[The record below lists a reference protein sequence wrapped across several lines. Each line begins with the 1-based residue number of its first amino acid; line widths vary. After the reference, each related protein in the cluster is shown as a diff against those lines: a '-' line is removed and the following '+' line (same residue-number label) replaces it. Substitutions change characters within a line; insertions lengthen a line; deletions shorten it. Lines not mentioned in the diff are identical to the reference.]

1 MKNLIEFI
9 NKISRFLDSCLIL
22 LAVSLLTFLIIRL
35 DLNLKVLEI
44 GNLIFVI
51 LISFI
56 VLFFEKIRNKLFYFG
71 LGFSL
76 FLFLMPLSHWF
87 PSLSENITDIDKEF
101 VEQIWKFLISSI
113 IYPVLII
120 LYTVKSYVSKEKL
133 LLSFLGFLLLIGFSW
148 QLGEKVKF
156 INKLEIKLSQ
166 PIILKTGDPL
176 ADLRLNP
183 SIHPEALKREEKRLG
198 LKEPLFKQFLLWLD
212 GIFVKFDFGLTQQ
225 GESVLKAI
233 AQPLRNTLILN
244 ILVLF
249 FTWLISIPLG
259 VWAAIHKNKWADSLI
274 LNFSSISLMTPAF
287 LLAIFI
293 LAFALKIGFGK
304 IGGLTSANFAEL
316 NIFQQ
321 FFDVIS
327 HLILPIIIL
336 TFISVGG
343 LIRQMRAN
351 FLDTLNEDYIKSARA
366 RGISENSIFWNH
378 ALQNSINP
386 LITLL
391 GFEFASLVSGAAL
404 TEMILAYPGI
414 GALTLEA
421 ARKLDINLI
430 MFNLLLG
437 TVMLMFG
444 SFLSDYLLSRID
456 PRTK

>member
-44 GNLIFVI
+44 GLFIFTV

-76 FLFLMPLSHWF
+76 FLLLMPLSHWF
-87 PSLSENITDIDKEF
+87 PSLVENNYGWGFI
-101 VEQIWKFLISSI
+101 VWKFLISFI

-120 LYTVKSYVSKEKL
+120 LYTVKSYVSKDKL

-148 QLGEKVKF
+148 QLAEKIKF
-156 INKLEIKLSQ
+156 INKCEIKLSH

-244 ILVLF
+244 ILVF
-249 FTWLISIPLG
+249 
-259 VWAAIHKNKWADSLI
+259 H
-274 LNFSSISLMTPAF
+274 
-287 LLAIFI
+287 
-293 LAFALKIGFGK
+293 
-304 IGGLTSANFAEL
+304 
-316 NIFQQ
+316 
-321 FFDVIS
+321 
-327 HLILPIIIL
+327 
-336 TFISVGG
+336 
-343 LIRQMRAN
+343 
-351 FLDTLNEDYIKSARA
+351 
-366 RGISENSIFWNH
+366 
-378 ALQNSINP
+378 
-386 LITLL
+386 
-391 GFEFASLVSGAAL
+391 
-404 TEMILAYPGI
+404 
-414 GALTLEA
+414 
-421 ARKLDINLI
+421 
-430 MFNLLLG
+430 
-437 TVMLMFG
+437 
-444 SFLSDYLLSRID
+444 
-456 PRTK
+456 

>member
-44 GNLIFVI
+44 GLFIFTV

-87 PSLSENITDIDKEF
+87 PSLAENNYGWGFI
-101 VEQIWKFLISSI
+101 VWKFLISFI

-133 LLSFLGFLLLIGFSW
+133 LLSFLGFLLLISFSW
-148 QLGEKVKF
+148 QLGEKIKF

-259 VWAAIHKNKWADSLI
+259 VWAAIHKNKWTDSLI

-304 IGGLTSANFAEL
+304 IGGLTSANFTEL

-321 FFDVIS
+321 FFDLIS

>member
-1 MKNLIEFI
+1 MTNLTEFI
-9 NKISRFLDSCLIL
+9 HKISRFLDSCLIL

-35 DLNLKVLEI
+35 DLNLKVVEI
-44 GNLIFVI
+44 GNLVFLI
-51 LISFI
+51 LITFG
-56 VLFFEKIRNKLFYFG
+56 VLLFPQARNKLFYLG
-71 LGFSL
+71 LGFAL
-76 FLFLMPLSHWF
+76 FLLFMPLSHWF
-87 PSLSENITDIDKEF
+87 PSLL
-101 VEQIWKFLISSI
+101 EQNSNFFFLAWKILLSFIIW
-113 IYPVLII
+113 PVLII
-120 LYTVKSYVSKEKL
+120 LYTLKSYLSKDKL
-133 LLSFLGFLLLIGFSW
+133 LLSFLGFLVLISFSW
-148 QLGEKVKF
+148 QISEKIKF
-156 INKLEIKLSQ
+156 INQAEIKLDK

-183 SIHPEALKREEKRLG
+183 SIHPEALQREEKRLG

-233 AQPLRNTLILN
+233 AQPLKNTLILN

-259 VWAAIHKNKWADSLI
+259 VLAAIHKNKWPDLSI

-287 LLAIFI
+287 LLTIFI

-304 IGGLTSANFAEL
+304 IGGLTSANFTEL
-316 NIFQQ
+316 NILQK
-321 FFDVIS
+321 FFDIIL
-327 HLILPIIIL
+327 HLILPVIIL
-336 TFISVGG
+336 TFVSVGG

-366 RGISENSIFWNH
+366 RGISEHSIFWNH

-386 LITLL
+386 LISLL

-444 SFLSDYLLSRID
+444 SFLSDYLLKKID
-456 PRTK
+456 PRTN